1 MKVKPPRWFQVWL
14 VSDDDGGNE
23 PLSFPSGTR
32 GAGHGT
38 HVETRFPAAR
48 KIGNNARRAEEQLF
62 SPVKPPPAERG
73 SHKCV
78 ERPRAGRKK
87 PRRGQ
92 LVRVTSAQQ
101 KTRVTS

>member
-73 SHKCV
+73 S
-78 ERPRAGRKK
+78 RINASSGRA
-87 PRRGQ
+87 RGEKNQ
-92 LVRVTSAQQ
+92 GEVSWCE
-101 KTRVTS
+101 